1 MTKIS
6 RALLQALR
14 SCPLEELGFANCRQ
28 ISTEA
33 WQLLGLGCAWQLKK
47 ASFSRCGLVAFEALV
62 FGGKKSWGIHFPPSE
77 QGTKTSPL
85 LFEKPPWAKKVFHS
99 VFSPTSERRGHSSQQ
114 PGALTQIRRVLR
126 ALLRFWRSWPDVHY
140 RMGGG
145 WKQGTLCERRT
156 SKC

>member
-47 ASFSRCGLVAFEALV
+47 ASFSRCGLVANFALG
-62 FGGKKSWGIHFPPSE
+62 FGGFPILGDSLPP
-77 QGTKTSPL
+77 QRTFGQTSPL
-85 LFEKPPWAKKVFHS
+85 LLKNLHE
-99 VFSPTSERRGHSSQQ
+99 PTSLAWSQFAATRCFDADSKGVE
-114 PGALTQIRRVLR
+114 GAP
-126 ALLRFWRSWPDVHY
+126 ALLEVLARCPLQDGRWLPPSVRTGLVTP
-140 RMGGG
+140 GG
-145 WKQGTLCERRT
+145 LL
-156 SKC
+156 